1 MRDFLLGVGR
11 LLLPTAALW
20 LGVAHGREVRL
31 VTPRTSSTA
40 ASGGG
45 QRRGDAHAAGGRC
58 DRWAP
63 GVPLAAGSMLLLLLG
78 ATFSLLSFAV
88 GPKAW
93 WFDAAAAGCDLLTAQ
108 FRCWAQVL
116 VAACSVACSVLA
128 VSAVMLTEVRPA
140 CSVVDNLFAE
150 RFCCAGDVPECLPL
164 VCSWLLSTQR

>member
-1 MRDFLLGVGR
+1 MNANFTVVRLISSSELVTIRKREEKEERKKKEKKKEKKEEWTEITWKSVLPLRDFLLGVGR

-93 WFDAAAAGCDLLTAQ
+93 WFDAAAVGCDLLTAQ
-108 FRCWAQVL
+108 FRCWA
-116 VAACSVACSVLA
+116 
-128 VSAVMLTEVRPA
+128 
-140 CSVVDNLFAE
+140 
-150 RFCCAGDVPECLPL
+150 
-164 VCSWLLSTQR
+164 